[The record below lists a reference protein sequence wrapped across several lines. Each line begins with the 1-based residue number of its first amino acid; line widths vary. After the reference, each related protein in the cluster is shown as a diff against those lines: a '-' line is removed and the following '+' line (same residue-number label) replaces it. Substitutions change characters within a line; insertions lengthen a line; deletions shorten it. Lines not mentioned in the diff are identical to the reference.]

1 MSKTTSRIIK
11 KETGGF
17 TLINE
22 ELGVYAYNFNGEKTE
37 GKNYD
42 IAFIEYP
49 DTKNRYLLV
58 NINNKDFM
66 FYKNMTVDYLEA
78 SEKLK
83 NKMKPSL
90 RADVVNIL
98 DGFSEYL
105 KDKFKKKLK
114 TLIRKSIKNEIN
126 NEIPAF
132 KEQINNYLKLIS

>member
-11 KETGGF
+11 KETEGF
-17 TLINE
+17 TPINE

-37 GKNYD
+37 NNNYD
-42 IAFIEYP
+42 TMIIKYSN
-49 DTKNRYLLV
+49 TKNCYLLV
-58 NINNKDFM
+58 NINKKDFF
-66 FYKNMTVDYLEA
+66 FYKNITVDYLEA
-78 SEKLK
+78 SEKVK
-83 NKMKPSL
+83 NKMKL
-90 RADVVNIL
+90 ELADDVVNVLEIF
-98 DGFSEYL
+98 DEYL